1 MNRLSAFL
9 CLLSGV
15 ALAESNAPADI
26 RAVPVLVELFTSE
39 GCSSCPPADEALRS
53 LASSQPVQ
61 GARIIA
67 LGFHVDYWNQ
77 LGWRDTYSSSEFTAR
92 QVSYSD
98 AFHLDGVYTPQLV
111 VDGSRQ
117 LVGGSGGATQEIAS
131 AARRPKAKV
140 DISVAP
146 GATGSAELRV
156 DVSQLPT
163 VSPGDEVELL
173 LAIAEGNLRS
183 DVLRG
188 ENAGR
193 KLTHAAVVR
202 RLEVI
207 DRLAK
212 SDSEIS
218 ARAKEQLD
226 PSWKRDQLQVIAF
239 VQEKK
244 SRRVLGSAAL
254 SLAAAPR

>member
-1 MNRLSAFL
+1 MNACGAAAL
-9 CLLSGV
+9 CLIS
-15 ALAESNAPADI
+15 AASAADSRASPAD

-53 LASSQPVQ
+53 MAASQPVP

-77 LGWRDTYSSSEFTAR
+77 LGWRDAYSSSEFTAR
-92 QVSYSD
+92 QMSYGE

-117 LVGGSGGATQEIAS
+117 LVGGSSGAKEEIAW
-131 AARRPKAKV
+131 AVRRAKAKV
-140 DISVAP
+140 HLTVVAADD
-146 GATGSAELRV
+146 GATEIQVTA
-156 DVSQLPT
+156 SQLP
-163 VSPGDEVELL
+163 PIAKGDEAELW
-173 LAIAEGNLRS
+173 LAIAEDNLRS
-183 DVLRG
+183 NVLRG

-202 RLEVI
+202 RLELFG
-207 DRLAK
+207 RLANGER
-212 SDSEIS
+212 EIS
-218 ARAKEQLD
+218 SRRKARLD
-226 PSWKRDQLQVIAF
+226 PSWKRDQLTAVAF

-244 SRRVLGSAAL
+244 RRRVPGSAAV
-254 SLAAAPR
+254 SLPAR